1 MSNYSSFFHLGAF
14 ACDFPSA
21 WAALLPCSSA
31 WSMPWA
37 KSLHLRG
44 NFPHLFGLL
53 DAFILHSQ
61 LVSLEAL
68 NAWHWSDC
76 FDGLS
81 EPTCICLMVND
92 CLSSESSSFKAEG
105 GPVLGDSMEVSQLV
119 AFHCRWWPL
128 WTTQAWSWAGSG
140 DHPRLSR
147 PERGGLWSCGSF
159 AAIRSFWWVRET
171 NMLCR
176 QLLV

>member
-105 GPVLGDSMEVSQLV
+105 GPVLGDSMEASTGC
-119 AFHCRWWPL
+119 FPL
-128 WTTQAWSWAGSG
+128 SMMTSVDNRSLILGRLWRSSEVVKAWT
-140 DHPRLSR
+140 
-147 PERGGLWSCGSF
+147 
-159 AAIRSFWWVRET
+159 WWVVILWKFRRHT
-171 NMLCR
+171 I
-176 QLLV
+176 LLVSKGDKYAL